1 MALHATFGSYL
12 KGPGRTVAVQKSIGT
27 KVRRNGPTKD
37 RSIFFFEL
45 VLDDS

>member
-27 KVRRNGPTKD
+27 IVRRNGPTKD
-37 RSIFFFEL
+37 LSIFYFRIGIG
-45 VLDDS
+45 